1 MGRARPA
8 KRMTGRWL
16 AMKLQEATKRETLH
30 IAVGTLAFSVIMNGV
45 FALLGK
51 WDMTV
56 LWGTLLGGG
65 FAVANFFFL
74 ALSVQ
79 KLATETEE
87 KKGKAW
93 MQMSYNMRMLATVI
107 VGIVGVS
114 VPCFSWVAVLI
125 PLLFP
130 RVTILAM
137 QLLGM
142 YKPEKAVVNN
152 DKGGDESV

>member
-1 MGRARPA
+1 
-8 KRMTGRWL
+8 
-16 AMKLQEATKRETLH
+16 MKLQEATKRETLH
-30 IAVGTLAFSVIMNGV
+30 IAVGTLVFSFVMNGV

-51 WDMTV
+51 WDVTV

-65 FAVANFFFL
+65 FAVANFFLL

-79 KLATETEE
+79 RVAAEADE
-87 KKGKAW
+87 KRARAK
-93 MQMSYNMRMLATVI
+93 MQMSYSMRMLATVV
-107 VGIVGVS
+107 VGVIGVS

-142 YKPEKAVVNN
+142 YKPEKPV
-152 DKGGDESV
+152 KKEEGGDDPV

>member
-1 MGRARPA
+1 
-8 KRMTGRWL
+8 
-16 AMKLQEATKRETLH
+16 MKLQEATKRETLH
-30 IAVGTLAFSVIMNGV
+30 IAFGTLIFSVLMNGV

-51 WDMTV
+51 WDATV

-65 FAVANFFFL
+65 FAVANFFLL

-79 KLATETEE
+79 KVAAEADE
-87 KKGKAW
+87 KRARAK
-93 MQMSYNMRMLATVI
+93 MQMSYSMRMLATVV

-137 QLLGM
+137 QALGM
-142 YKPEKAVVNN
+142 YKPEKPVVNN
-152 DKGGDESV
+152 HEGGDASV